1 MKDIR
6 DRYTAEEFNEDNMVQ
21 SERSMRSSAF
31 LEDDTIEQTV
41 FDYIYGDKSVDLDVF
56 LWDDDPQ
63 NTITTM
69 HARHWQYIIIIS
81 ISIISIIVIV
91 VNSVTRWSATRTGP
105 QAADDE

>member
-56 LWDDDPQ
+56 LWDDGPQ

-81 ISIISIIVIV
+81 IIVII

-105 QAADDE
+105 QAADE